1 MPVIGSGREREVMRS
16 MEIRI
21 ESVELSVVEVG
32 LVILLPLSV
41 VIRLLPFV
49 IELDDLFARL
59 VRDLE
64 RDRETERDK
73 DRERERVRW

>member
-1 MPVIGSGREREVMRS
+1 
-16 MEIRI
+16 
-21 ESVELSVVEVG
+21 VELSVVEVG

-64 RDRETERDK
+64 RETERQ
-73 DRERERVRW
+73 RGTRTERERGSDGERRRDKARLVFESNGSFSHRE